1 MFESRLDQALEEAQR
16 GGRQVALLY
25 VDLDRFKQVNDSLG
39 HPAGDTL
46 IRAVASR
53 LSAEVRHSDTV
64 ARLGG
69 DEFAIILR
77 NVSCLNDVNDVCARV
92 VKDLSRPFD
101 LSGAQS
107 FIGAS
112 VGVAIAPQDGG
123 DRNELIRKAD
133 IALYKAKTDGRNQFA
148 LFSPSLDDAVR
159 YREEMDRDLR
169 QALLDN
175 DAQLGLVY
183 QPVFA
188 SDGARINGVEALI
201 RWLHP
206 KRGLINPADFIPFAE
221 ESGLIEQLG
230 EWVLRCALRDAVRW
244 PELRLSVNISPVQIR
259 NRGFTMRVL
268 RLLQASG
275 MDASRLE
282 LEITETALMEGSSDI
297 AETLATLRRNGI
309 SIALDDF
316 GTGYSSLS
324 HIRDIAVDRVKI
336 DRSFVSAIEAGNGRA
351 LIQAIVTL
359 ARANGLK
366 LTAEGI
372 ETSAQM
378 DFLKQVGCDE
388 FQGYLLAR
396 PITADAI
403 DTVVQAAQTPN
414 QHSGAAK
421 KAV

>member
-1 MFESRLDQALEEAQR
+1 
-16 GGRQVALLY
+16 
-25 VDLDRFKQVNDSLG
+25 
-39 HPAGDTL
+39 
-46 IRAVASR
+46 
-53 LSAEVRHSDTV
+53 
-64 ARLGG
+64 
-69 DEFAIILR
+69 
-77 NVSCLNDVNDVCARV
+77 
-92 VKDLSRPFD
+92 
-101 LSGAQS
+101 
-107 FIGAS
+107 
-112 VGVAIAPQDGG
+112 
-123 DRNELIRKAD
+123 
-133 IALYKAKTDGRNQFA
+133 
-148 LFSPSLDDAVR
+148 
-159 YREEMDRDLR
+159 
-169 QALLDN
+169 
-175 DAQLGLVY
+175 
-183 QPVFA
+183 
-188 SDGARINGVEALI
+188 
-201 RWLHP
+201 
-206 KRGLINPADFIPFAE
+206 
-221 ESGLIEQLG
+221 
-230 EWVLRCALRDAVRW
+230 
-244 PELRLSVNISPVQIR
+244 
-259 NRGFTMRVL
+259 MRVL